1 MPLPRDTGKNQMD
14 SPQINQLLNI
24 DHSHIWH
31 PYSSMTERPPIFL
44 VESAEG
50 VRLRLADGRELI
62 DGMSSWWSVIH
73 GYNHPVI
80 NQAIRDQL
88 EKTSHVMFG
97 GLTHEP
103 ATRLAEKLIDLTPDA
118 LQQVFFSDSGS
129 VAVEVAIKMA
139 IQYWHAQGSSDKN
152 KMLTIRSGYH
162 GDTFA
167 AMSVCDPVTGMHELF
182 TGVLTPQFFADAP
195 QCRFEDEWR
204 EQDIESL
211 KQLLQ
216 QHHSEIAAVIL
227 EPIVQ
232 GAGGMRFYSPH
243 YLKRTRE
250 LCDEFDVLLI
260 LDEIATNFGRTGKLF
275 ACEHAQVTPD
285 IMCLGKALTG
295 GYMTL
300 AATLTT
306 ERVSH
311 GICSANPGVFMHGP
325 TFMGNP
331 LACSAALASIE
342 LLLET
347 PWQEWVAEIENQLN
361 RLLAPA
367 KALPHVDDVR
377 VLGGIG
383 VIETERPVKMAE
395 ITHAFVDRGVWVRP
409 FGKRVYIMP
418 PFVINQADLT
428 HLASVMVEV
437 VADESMLEA

>member
-1 MPLPRDTGKNQMD
+1 MD
-14 SPQINQLLNI
+14 QK
-24 DHSHIWH
+24 HIWH
-31 PYSSMTERPPIFL
+31 PYAAMTQSAPVYL
-44 VESAEG
+44 VESAQG

-73 GYNHPVI
+73 GYNHPVM
-80 NQAIRDQL
+80 NQAIREQQD
-88 EKTSHVMFG
+88 KMAHVMFG

-103 ATRLAEKLIDLTPDA
+103 AIQLAEKLVELTPPA

-129 VAVEVAIKMA
+129 VAIEVALKMA
-139 IQYWHAQGSSDKN
+139 LQYWHATGLPQKN

-167 AMSVCDPVTGMHELF
+167 AMSICDPITGMHELF
-182 TGVLTPQFFADAP
+182 TDVLTPQFFADAP
-195 QCRFEDEWR
+195 QCRFEEAWD
-204 EQDIESL
+204 EQDIHSL
-211 KQLLQ
+211 QQLLQ
-216 QHHSEIAAVIL
+216 QHHTEIAAVIM

-243 YLKRTRE
+243 YLTRARV

-275 ACEHAQVTPD
+275 ACEHAQITPD

-306 ERVSH
+306 TKVSQ
-311 GICSANPGVFMHGP
+311 GIAQGKPGVFMHGP

-331 LACSAALASIE
+331 LACSAALASIT
-342 LLLET
+342 LLQANL
-347 PWQEWVAEIENQLN
+347 WQDQVAHIEESLT
-361 RLLAPA
+361 RLLSPA
-367 KALPHVDDVR
+367 YTFDHVADVR

-383 VIETERPVKMAE
+383 VIETKRPVKMPE
-395 ITHAFVDRGVWVRP
+395 ITAAFVNQGIWVRP
-409 FGKRVYIMP
+409 FGKLVYVMP
-418 PFVINQADLT
+418 PFVIEDTDLT
-428 HLASVMVEV
+428 QLANGLIKV
-437 VADESMLEA
+437 VSDESLLMD